1 MNMIWSA
8 VGQHS
13 RWRTRGD
20 KGKGLKVLSVMAFG
34 TKLYARERESDHKKE
49 GRNRRFWGITC
60 VPLLPNKVEN
70 TSQKQEVDSEV
81 LEFLAL
87 GAFLSVAVPFTFG
100 VGNLLQK
107 ESAVT
112 THMEI
117 TGLKLMANTA
127 AAALILNPAVE
138 CCQSYSVGSENRADF
153 SMQHQIT
160 VSAEVKENQVGAALV
175 SEMVI
180 ECESNWVFNE
190 SHDRASKE
198 DEFMLS
204 MDFECLHSSSSQA
217 VADDKSSPCGEESA
231 SLKTNYS
238 EIDSPIII
246 KVDDDFHGK
255 SGINKPCSS
264 IKPVQNTVSVTME
277 IACEDQS
284 GSDVSDPKQPAVLLD
299 QLLEEN
305 KTWGTS
311 YQNALELSSGPLW
324 GCSSICG
331 MRQEMEDAIAVK
343 PQLFQIPS
351 QILMND
357 NVNENKKHSLA
368 HFFGVYDG
376 HGGFQV
382 ANYCQERLHSVLIEE
397 IEAAQSS
404 LAEINGRDDWQ
415 DHWKKAFINCFQKV
429 DDEVGGIGAGNSGNN
444 SGGSESTIEPIA
456 PETAGSTAVVAIL
469 SQTHIIVANCG
480 DSRAVLYRGK
490 EAMPLSSDHKPN
502 REDEQAR
509 IEAAGGRVIHWK
521 GYRVLGVLAMS
532 RSIGDRYLKPWIIPE
547 PEVNIVHREKND
559 ECLILASDGLWDVIT
574 NDEACEVARKRI
586 LLWHKKYG
594 CDNGSTSHG
603 EGVDP
608 AAQSA
613 AEYLSR
619 LAIRRGSE
627 DNISVI
633 VIDLKAQR
641 KIKRKA

>member
-1 MNMIWSA
+1 MEEIS
-8 VGQHS
+8 S
-13 RWRTRGD
+13 
-20 KGKGLKVLSVMAFG
+20 
-34 TKLYARERESDHKKE
+34 
-49 GRNRRFWGITC
+49 
-60 VPLLPNKVEN
+60 
-70 TSQKQEVDSEV
+70 
-81 LEFLAL
+81 
-87 GAFLSVAVPFTFG
+87 SVAVPFTLG
-100 VGNLLQK
+100 VGNLIQK

-117 TGLKLMANTA
+117 TGIKLMANTA

-138 CCQSYSVGSENRADF
+138 CCQSYSVGSENHADV
-153 SMQHQIT
+153 SLQHQIT
-160 VSAEVKENQVGAALV
+160 VSAEVKENQIGASLV

-180 ECESNWVFNE
+180 ECESNWVLNE
-190 SHDRASKE
+190 NHNQARKE
-198 DEFMLS
+198 DEFMLAV
-204 MDFECLHSSSSQA
+204 DFKCLHDSSSQS
-217 VADDKSSPCGEESA
+217 VANNKTGPCRDDAASSNTC
-231 SLKTNYS
+231 YS

-246 KVDDDFHGK
+246 KVDDDIHGK
-255 SGINKPCSS
+255 SRTNDARSS
-264 IKPVQNTVSVTME
+264 LNLLQNTVSVAMDITS
-277 IACEDQS
+277 EDQS
-284 GSDVSDPKQPAVLLD
+284 GSDESDPKPSAVLLD
-299 QLLEEN
+299 QLPKEN
-305 KTWGTS
+305 KTWGS
-311 YQNALELSSGPLW
+311 SHQNPLELSSGPLW

-331 MRQEMEDAIAVK
+331 KRQEMEDAIAVK
-343 PQLFQIPS
+343 PQFFELPS
-351 QILMND
+351 QMLM
-357 NVNENKKHSLA
+357 NENKKHSPA

-382 ANYCQERLHSVLIEE
+382 ANYCQERLHSVLFEE

-404 LAEINGRDDWQ
+404 LGETNGRDDWQ
-415 DHWKKAFINCFQKV
+415 DSWKKAFSNCFQKM
-429 DDEVGGIGAGNSGNN
+429 DDEVGGVSAGNGGDN
-444 SGGSESTIEPIA
+444 SGGSESDIEPVA

-469 SQTHIIVANCG
+469 CQTHIIVANCG

-502 REDEQAR
+502 REDERAR

-559 ECLILASDGLWDVIT
+559 ECLVLASDGLWDVMT
-574 NDEACEVARKRI
+574 NEEACEVARKRI

-594 CDNGSTSHG
+594 DDNNQSTAVQG

-613 AEYLSR
+613 AEYLSK
-619 LAIRRGSE
+619 LAIHRGSE